1 MKNSSSR
8 PNIVYIDCHDLGE
21 LLGCYGHPYLETP
34 HLDAFAANGAQFTQ
48 HIATAPICMPSRA
61 SIYSGLMPHST
72 GVVGQEPL
80 APDAKCLPERLRSIG
95 YSTVL
100 CGSLKILN
108 QPRRVGFDQ
117 QLKVADNEKPDA
129 AAQFIKSQHSED
141 MPFFLSISMQ
151 QCHRPFGDLYDSN
164 VLERIS
170 VPPYLPDIPDVRR
183 DLGTL
188 A

>member
-1 MKNSSSR
+1 MKNSCSR

-34 HLDAFAANGAQFTQ
+34 HLDAFAANGARFTQ

-80 APDAKCLPERLRSIG
+80 APDAKCLPARLRSIG

-117 QLKVADNEKPDA
+117 QLKVVDNEKPDA
-129 AAQFIKSQHSED
+129 AAQFIKSQHSDD
-141 MPFFLSISMQ
+141 MAFFLSISKN
-151 QCHRPFGDLYDSN
+151 PTSSTS
-164 VLERIS
+164 E
-170 VPPYLPDIPDVRR
+170 
-183 DLGTL
+183 
-188 A
+188 